1 MVPRRVPQLPTGRR
15 PHNSNNSK
23 TNFGGRSTI
32 NPAANSSLPP
42 PSPSPPPATMDDNVF
57 QHNIILQQS
66 ILEVLDRETE
76 RFAEELQEKDDQ
88 VNEIRATKQ
97 EMALFLS
104 HQMTE
109 NKRLNGQ
116 LSQARTNLEQLSN
129 ESKTITMTN
138 KKLSMERLKSI
149 KTLKINQIEMT
160 QMKEDMEQQKELVK
174 GMQLATAAFHSDIK
188 VRTLVQQRLENDN
201 EMLTIT
207 IDDLNNTNNLMNKK
221 LEDNAINNHELNKEQ
236 SSAMK
241 LNEHFKALLTQSEH
255 QVQELQLQN
264 TSLKKENLVKEKH
277 HLSMKVLVKEITE
290 SQHTKNMQVLDL
302 QQIQSNINNEYMDS
316 KKKIIHLQRQNQS
329 QLETMQTLEEKLNKE
344 IKKNQEHNNVL
355 QSHGIAADGHSV
367 VAEKLEHKIAKLNV
381 VKRIQKNTIL
391 ELRTLN
397 TTTNKVHQALQV
409 EAEHD
414 TRTYDTTIQH
424 LTNEHQVQ
432 LTQKQTKIILL
443 SNEIAK
449 HIKEKNMLNTML
461 LEMTSQHHA
470 LATSHLELQTLYS
483 TSDTKALEA
492 QYQAQRDRTLTN
504 QLKYELNNTITNKY
518 SEIETQH
525 NLQIKKLKKQIV
537 DKDAKLKLIT

>member
-1 MVPRRVPQLPTGRR
+1 
-15 PHNSNNSK
+15 
-23 TNFGGRSTI
+23 
-32 NPAANSSLPP
+32 
-42 PSPSPPPATMDDNVF
+42 MDDNVF

-116 LSQARTNLEQLSN
+116 LSQARTNLEQLTN

-316 KKKIIHLQRQNQS
+316 KKKNHSFAKTKSKSIGNNANIGREIEQGNQ
-329 QLETMQTLEEKLNKE
+329 
-344 IKKNQEHNNVL
+344 KKPRAQ
-355 QSHGIAADGHSV
+355 QC
-367 VAEKLEHKIAKLNV
+367 VAESWHCRRWPQCRGGEIG
-381 VKRIQKNTIL
+381 
-391 ELRTLN
+391 
-397 TTTNKVHQALQV
+397 
-409 EAEHD
+409 
-414 TRTYDTTIQH
+414 
-424 LTNEHQVQ
+424 
-432 LTQKQTKIILL
+432 TQ
-443 SNEIAK
+443 NC
-449 HIKEKNMLNTML
+449 
-461 LEMTSQHHA
+461 
-470 LATSHLELQTLYS
+470 
-483 TSDTKALEA
+483 
-492 QYQAQRDRTLTN
+492 
-504 QLKYELNNTITNKY
+504 
-518 SEIETQH
+518 
-525 NLQIKKLKKQIV
+525 
-537 DKDAKLKLIT
+537 